1 LLRFQEASQAAVVFC
16 QREDAFGEVTEYD
29 PPHRMAGNGC
39 GLGGLGEFLAERDN
53 NGVVEG

>member
-1 LLRFQEASQAAVVFC
+1 MVFC